1 MLCAQ
6 KQLPTP
12 AAEAAAM
19 EGRENKDIAFC
30 QFAAA
35 ANPQHG
41 VFSQVRSKALPPG
54 SETLGKT
61 TFCY

>member
-1 MLCAQ
+1 MLYVQ

-12 AAEAAAM
+12 VAEVAAT
-19 EGRENKDIAFC
+19 EGRENKDIASC
-30 QFAAA
+30 QFDAAA
-35 ANPQHG
+35 DTQHG